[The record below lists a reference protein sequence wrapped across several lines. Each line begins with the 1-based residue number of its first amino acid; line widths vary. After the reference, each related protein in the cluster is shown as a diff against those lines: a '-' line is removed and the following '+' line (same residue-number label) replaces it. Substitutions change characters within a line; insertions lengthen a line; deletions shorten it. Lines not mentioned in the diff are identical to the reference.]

1 MNILIPHQWLLE
13 HLDTKATPTEIQKYL
28 SLCGPS
34 VERIYDREDD
44 QVYDIEVTTNRVD
57 SMSVRGIAREAAVIL
72 TQFGI
77 PAKLK
82 PHNVSP
88 ITFEKKKL
96 AALPLPTIVNDDKLC
111 RRIVCVVLSHVDR
124 AATPEWMATRLRQV
138 ELNVHDAVIDIT
150 NYITHELGHPCHA
163 FDYDKIM
170 ELGGTIIIKTATAG
184 QSFTTLDGNQFT
196 TLGGEVIFEN
206 DRGEVIDLPGIKGT
220 LNTAIADDTKNVL
233 FFIENTLPE
242 KIRFGSMSHAIR
254 TVAAQL
260 NEKNVDP
267 HLALPV
273 LEGGTELFKT
283 LTHARIAS
291 PLFDTFPGKR
301 QLPKVKVSTKHITDY
316 LGIELPINT
325 VATILEQLGC
335 QVSLSKGV
343 FTVQPPTFRPDIT
356 IPADV
361 IEEIARIYG
370 YHNLPSV
377 LMPTSIPLNK
387 PAGTDF
393 TVENRIKRFFAAIG
407 WQEVY
412 TYSMVSKEVA
422 EQSGYG
428 LKDHLMIQN
437 PLTDDRVYMRR
448 SLLPS
453 LAELVEQNTQYPE
466 LSVFEIANVYH
477 PKKSELPDEELSL
490 SMVSRRPLTAVKG
503 DLETLLS
510 TSYLKEIRYQ
520 QMGNHQAEII
530 VTSQAGKTTMIG
542 TVTLLSRA
550 LVAVEIPVATF
561 IAAAHSHP
569 RYEPLPK
576 TNAVYEDMTFTL
588 PVHTE
593 VGEVIR
599 TIHKLSPLIRR
610 VEFISQYQENLSFH
624 ISYQDLEQQISEE
637 TIFALR
643 KEITEAIQKLHK
655 GILVGGLQ

>member
-1 MNILIPHQWLLE
+1 MNILIPHKWLLE
-13 HLDTKATPTEIQKYL
+13 HLETKATPIEIQKYL

-82 PHNVSP
+82 PHDVLP
-88 ITFEKKKL
+88 ITFEKKN
-96 AALPLPTIVNDDKLC
+96 ATAVPLPTIINDDKLC

-124 AATPEWMATRLRQV
+124 ATTPDWMAQRLRQV

-170 ELGGTIIIKTATAG
+170 NLGGTIIIKTATAG
-184 QSFTTLDGNQFT
+184 QNFTTLDGNQFT

-206 DRGEVIDLPGIKGT
+206 DLGEVIDLPGIKGT

-273 LEGGTELFKT
+273 LEGGTALFKS

-301 QLPKVKVSTKHITDY
+301 QLPKVQVSITHITDY
-316 LGIELPINT
+316 LGIELPVNT

-335 QVSLSKGV
+335 QVSLRKGI
-343 FTVQPPTFRPDIT
+343 FSVQPPTFRPDIT

-377 LMPTSIPLNK
+377 LMPTSIPLTK
-387 PAGTDF
+387 PAETNF
-393 TVENRIKRFFAAIG
+393 TLEHRIKRFFAAIS

-412 TYSMVSKEVA
+412 TYSMVSEEVA
-422 EQSGYG
+422 AASGYA

-453 LAELVEQNTQYPE
+453 LAELVGQNTLYPE
-466 LSVFEIANVYH
+466 LSVFEIAHVYH
-477 PKKSELPDEELSL
+477 PKKSQLPEETLSL
-490 SMVSRRPLTAVKG
+490 SMVSRRPLAAVKG
-503 DLETLLS
+503 DLEALLS
-510 TSYLKEIRYQ
+510 TFYLNKVAYKQ
-520 QMGNHQAEII
+520 LGNHQAEISA
-530 VTSQAGKTTMIG
+530 TSQAGKTTQLG
-542 TVTLLSRA
+542 NVTLLSRS
-550 LVAVEIPVATF
+550 LVAVEIPVSTL

-569 RYEPLPK
+569 RYEPIPK

-593 VGEVIR
+593 VGEVIA
-599 TIHKLSPLIRR
+599 TIRSSSPLVRK
-610 VEFISQYQENLSFH
+610 VEFVSRYQQNLSFH
-624 ISYQDLEQQISEE
+624 ISYHDLEQQISEE
-637 TIFALR
+637 KVSSLR
-643 KEITEAIQKLHK
+643 QEITAVVQKLHK
-655 GILVGGLQ
+655 GTLVGGLQ